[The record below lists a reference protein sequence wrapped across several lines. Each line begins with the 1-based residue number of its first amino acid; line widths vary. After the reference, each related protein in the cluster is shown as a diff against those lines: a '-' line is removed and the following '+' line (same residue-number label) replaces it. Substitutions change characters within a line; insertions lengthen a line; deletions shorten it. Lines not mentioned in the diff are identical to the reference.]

1 MQGDGNYSRTDAI
14 YFIEKALSTGWGTIG
29 VRGIV
34 PNADGKLR
42 PGMFGQLQLAASAPQ
57 PPVMVPDTALVPD
70 RARRVVYVMRAKDVV
85 QPRPVTLGPV
95 IAGLPFLRDG
105 VTRRVRVVA
114 GGLKRPTPCPPA
126 TGEAGR

>member
-57 PPVMVPDTALVPD
+57 PAVMVPDTAIVTVG
-70 RARRVVYVMRAKDVV
+70 ARLFVYVIGAQDAV
-85 QPRPVTLGPV
+85 QARPVTLGLV
-95 IAGLPFLRDG
+95 IAGLRI
-105 VTRRVRVVA
+105 VRT
-114 GGLKRPTPCPPA
+114 GLTA
-126 TGEAGR
+126 